1 MRRIWKAITDFFD
14 ALADG
19 FRFASLLYEESKE
32 EEKR

>member
-19 FRFASLLYEESKE
+19 FRFASVLLKESKE
-32 EEKR
+32 EER